1 MPAFIE
7 LLPPVFNDF
16 QKTNRDISHLES
28 TIKAIA
34 LIRNSL
40 KENMSIDIEPTLED
54 YDVARTVLDQA
65 FVTSA
70 TDGISPAQ
78 EPIMKAIY
86 KLRKPNFDNTGFLS
100 VAQKDI
106 DEIVATSSSTNNRHL
121 KNLEKIGKIYQDRIS
136 RGWHL
141 KNEYIADGE
150 YHLPTSKQIKELM
163 IDSSD
168 SSDSSISKTL
178 MTTDSFIET
187 DDDGKEWE
195 TELLPW

>member
-1 MPAFIE
+1 
-7 LLPPVFNDF
+7 
-16 QKTNRDISHLES
+16 
-28 TIKAIA
+28 
-34 LIRNSL
+34 
-40 KENMSIDIEPTLED
+40 MSIDIEPTLED
-54 YDVARTVLDQA
+54 YDVVRSVLDQA

-70 TDGISPAQ
+70 MDGITPAQ
-78 EPIMKAIY
+78 EKIMNAILE
-86 KLRKPNFDNTGFLS
+86 LREEDSYNNGGFKS

-106 DEIVATSSSTNNRHL
+106 DAKIETKHATNNRHL
-121 KNLEKIGKIYQDRIS
+121 KNLEKIGKVYQDRLTK
-136 RGWHL
+136 GWHI
-141 KNEYIADGE
+141 KSEYIADGE

-195 TELLPW
+195 TESLAW

>member
-1 MPAFIE
+1 
-7 LLPPVFNDF
+7 
-16 QKTNRDISHLES
+16 
-28 TIKAIA
+28 
-34 LIRNSL
+34 
-40 KENMSIDIEPTLED
+40 MSIDIEPTLED

-106 DEIVATSSSTNNRHL
+106 DEIVKTSSSTNNKHL
-121 KNLEKIGKIYQDRIS
+121 KNLEKIGKVYQDRIS
-136 RGWHL
+136 KGWYL
-141 KNEYIADGE
+141 KNDYIIDGE

-195 TELLPW
+195 TESLAW